1 VAQSLYSHKDL
12 NGKKTNEMQE
22 MIFQKGIN
30 WNDYTPREKRG
41 TLIRKVEKKFVR
53 RDTSTTETDKTVV
66 IPESSIYT
74 RNVWEADP
82 ETPIFS
88 QEKSYLRWLMPSAPD
103 DKSSML

>member
-1 VAQSLYSHKDL
+1 
-12 NGKKTNEMQE
+12 MQE

-30 WNDYTPREKRG
+30 WNDCTTREKRG
-41 TLIRKVEKKFVR
+41 ALIRKVEKKFVR
-53 RDTSTTETDKTVV
+53 KESLKFSEKTEI

-88 QEKSYLRWLMPSAPD
+88 QDKDYLKSLFPG
-103 DKSSML
+103 